1 MKKIGNSSAMDR
13 RTFLKLAGAAGA
25 GAALP
30 LVSPAIGLASLDRG
44 LKVAQDT
51 RMMMGTLVSVT
62 VLDPSAGRAQ
72 TALEAAF
79 GRMSALTPIF
89 DRHNGSGP
97 LVELNRSGEL
107 KNAPREVMAMLRLS
121 QRVGADT
128 GGAFDV
134 TVAPIIDLTKKS
146 FAEHQRRPS
155 RQDLLQALTAVG
167 GMELGQDSVRLTKP
181 GAAVTL
187 DGVAKGL
194 IVDQGMEA
202 VAAAGC
208 SHALINAG
216 GDLKVMG
223 DRGAGRPWRV
233 GVADPAEPTRTLAR
247 VTMTSGALATSGN
260 YQVYFDR
267 EKLYHHIVNPASGRS
282 PHKDQSASVRAS
294 SAMLADALST
304 ACFVMRPEKAQAFLD
319 ARPGLEGMVITKAG
333 RKLASRGFFG

>member
-1 MKKIGNSSAMDR
+1 MKKIGTRSAMDR
-13 RTFLKLAGAAGA
+13 RTFLKLAGAAGV

-30 LVSPAIGLASLDRG
+30 LVSPAIGMASLDRG

-62 VLDPSAGRAQ
+62 VLDPSADRAR

-79 GRMSALTPIF
+79 SRMSALTPIF

-97 LVELNRSGEL
+97 LVVLNRDGVL

-128 GGAFDV
+128 DGAFDV
-134 TVAPIIDLTKKS
+134 TVAPIIDLTRKS
-146 FAEHQRRPS
+146 FADQGRRPA
-155 RQDLLQALTAVG
+155 RADLLKALDTVG
-167 GMELGQDSVRLTKP
+167 GMELGPDTVRLTKE
-181 GAAVTL
+181 GAGVTL
-187 DGVAKGL
+187 DGVAKGM

-202 VAAAGC
+202 VSAAGC

-233 GVADPAEPTRTLAR
+233 GVADPAEPSRSLAR
-247 VTMTSGALATSGN
+247 ITMTSGALATSGN

-267 EKLYHHIVNPASGRS
+267 EKLYHHIVNPKSGLS
-282 PHKDQSASVRAS
+282 PHKEQSASVRAS

-304 ACFVMRPEKAQAFLD
+304 ACFIMRPERAQAFLD
-319 ARPGLEGMVITKAG
+319 ARAGLEGMVITRAG